1 MSKNSIK
8 DKIKL
13 DLINFMK
20 SGEKEKVDIIRF
32 VLSFVNQEEKE
43 KKEALSDSE
52 TLRVLKKLIKKNQD
66 AYDQFVK
73 AGRNDLAD
81 KEEKEMNLIQDYLP
95 EEIGE
100 DEIINIV
107 KISIKNTGADSIKD
121 IGKVMSDVKKN
132 NDDSIDLSLVS
143 KYAKNLLS

>member
-95 EEIGE
+95 EEIRE

>member
-32 VLSFVNQEEKE
+32 VLSFL

>member
-32 VLSFVNQEEKE
+32 VLSFLNQEEKE

>member
-43 KKEALSDSE
+43 KKEVLTDSE

-95 EEIGE
+95 EEIRE